1 FPRERVP
8 FETTVTRNTGGWAV
22 RYGYASFKEVSF
34 QGESGVRI
42 RAQLYTPPRRPGA
55 PLLIHVKR
63 AVDSVATSDVDELLP
78 LMGRYTT
85 LVLNPRSTE
94 QSMTPAE
101 YADMERS
108 SVWVGRT
115 LAAAQV
121 WDTLRAV
128 EWAAGE
134 GKVAASSIA
143 LYGKGEMGIV
153 CLYAALF
160 DERIK
165 LVVLDDP
172 PGSHRRGPALL
183 NVPRGGGIPPNVGAP
198 PAPPL

>member
-1 FPRERVP
+1 M
-8 FETTVTRNTGGWAV
+8 A
-22 RYGYASFKEVSF
+22 RYA
-34 QGESGVRI
+34 I
-42 RAQLYTPPRRPGA
+42 
-55 PLLIHVKR
+55 
-63 AVDSVATSDVDELLP
+63 
-78 LMGRYTT
+78 
-85 LVLNPRSTE
+85 LVLNPRFTE

-134 GKVAASSIA
+134 GKLGASSMA

-153 CLYAALF
+153 CLYAGLF

-165 LVVLDDP
+165 LVVLNDP
-172 PGSHRRGPALL
+172 PCSHRQAPALL
-183 NVPRGGGIPPNVGAP
+183 NVLRVTDIPEVAGALAPRPIVSLTKLPDCFHHTRSLYRLEGASEKFVQAGSLP
-198 PAPPL
+198 EALDLWDVPAHPARPGDAGERRAPGAVPEVHAHRMFSGALLA